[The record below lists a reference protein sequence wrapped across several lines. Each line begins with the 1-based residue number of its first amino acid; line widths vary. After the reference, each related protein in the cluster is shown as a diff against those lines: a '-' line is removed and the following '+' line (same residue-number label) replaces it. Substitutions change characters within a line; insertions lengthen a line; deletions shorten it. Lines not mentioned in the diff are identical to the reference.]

1 MSDFAWRLLWMVIL
15 GGGLLGMAGL
25 LLAVGV
31 GSVRELKMSLEELR
45 HGSDDKAADDD
56 AGAESGAGSGDG
68 SGDEMGPSR

>member
-31 GSVRELKMSLEELR
+31 GSVRELKLSLEELR
-45 HGSDDKAADDD
+45 QGSDDNVAGDD
-56 AGAESGAGSGDG
+56 AGAGSGDG
-68 SGDEMGPSR
+68 MSPSG

>member
-1 MSDFAWRLLWMVIL
+1 MSDLAWRILWMVIL

-45 HGSDDKAADDD
+45 QGSDDNAAGDD
-56 AGAESGAGSGDG
+56 AGDG
-68 SGDEMGPSR
+68 SGADAGDEMSRSG